1 MAEGDGNYYIEL
13 CKNPIRFDP
22 VDKVTN
28 VFYDDANKQVGS
40 LDAVLTLILLCI
52 IYCFYSNVCIVW
64 VSKSCI
70 SLWVFSSVFKII
82 STCSHWHTFQ
92 MYCCICNT
100 AHSLCIFSLF
110 KVPFPLYKHLY
121 CCFFLIIIVTC
132 TMYSHCLPFYSQ
144 SNA

>member
-40 LDAVLTLILLCI
+40 LDAVLTFILLFV
-52 IYCFYSNVCIVW
+52 IYCFNSSVCIVW

-70 SLWVFSSVFKII
+70 SL
-82 STCSHWHTFQ
+82 
-92 MYCCICNT
+92 
-100 AHSLCIFSLF
+100 
-110 KVPFPLYKHLY
+110 
-121 CCFFLIIIVTC
+121 
-132 TMYSHCLPFYSQ
+132 
-144 SNA
+144 